1 MQNAPRD
8 AGYVLTDGFCQ
19 RMARG
24 TRPADAVACCGTA
37 RCVGLELRHGDR
49 SRWMR
54 ALYVKNGT
62 SVVPVA
68 LLLKFQGDIGKRGN

>member
-1 MQNAPRD
+1 
-8 AGYVLTDGFCQ
+8 
-19 RMARG
+19 
-24 TRPADAVACCGTA
+24 
-37 RCVGLELRHGDR
+37 
-49 SRWMR
+49 MR